1 MSKTYSF
8 IYFNKRSKQQRE
20 NEYVEYVFVCFWYVT
35 DMYSYAIRMSLV
47 CTRMWSVCY
56 SCVLVCHLYVT
67 RMYSYVFGM
76 SLVCTRMSSVCH
88 SYVVLPWI
96 KKNARNKSTYI
107 SIKHVQNV
115 IKVKQNVLNNL
126 FQYFSNFFYLSLG
139 YLSIK
144 FTLAFKAFEGRLV
157 PIDAWHF
164 PWIINGY
171 WFFFLRHDNP

>member
-1 MSKTYSF
+1 MYL
-8 IYFNKRSKQQRE
+8 
-20 NEYVEYVFVCFWYVT
+20 YVFGMSLICTRYV
-35 DMYSYAIRMSLV
+35 IRMSLV

-67 RMYSYVFGM
+67 RMYSYVFGI

-115 IKVKQNVLNNL
+115 IKLKQNVLNN
-126 FQYFSNFFYLSLG
+126 FSNTSPTFFIFLLGIVNLIYACFQSVWRPISSYWCITFSLN
-139 YLSIK
+139 YKCLLI
-144 FTLAFKAFEGRLV
+144 
-157 PIDAWHF
+157 
-164 PWIINGY
+164 
-171 WFFFLRHDNP
+171 FFSETW